1 MSKAITAKERA
12 QAVTGETL
20 EQHVRG
26 QVQALS
32 QGLWEAELRELLGRA
47 KGERRREVDA
57 ATDYHNG
64 HGKPRRLTLG
74 SGTITVRRP
83 RARGL
88 EQVLESRLLPL
99 FVRRSEQVDELLP
112 ELYLQGLAWGDFD
125 LALRGL
131 RGEQAPLSAST
142 VARVKQ
148 DWQGEVGSQRSLE
161 GLEGV

>member
-1 MSKAITAKERA
+1 M
-12 QAVTGETL
+12 
-20 EQHVRG
+20 
-26 QVQALS
+26 
-32 QGLWEAELRELLGRA
+32 
-47 KGERRREVDA
+47 
-57 ATDYHNG
+57 
-64 HGKPRRLTLG
+64 
-74 SGTITVRRP
+74 
-83 RARGL
+83 
-88 EQVLESRLLPL
+88 LESRLLPL